1 MNDNCI
7 FCKIAAGIIP
17 SATVY
22 EDDDFRAILDIAPA
36 HKGHVI
42 ILPKVHAD
50 NLFSLSDEVAS
61 KLLPVARRLRL
72 PLRRRPAATAL
83 IFCKTTE
90 PPRDSPYSI
99 CMCMWFRGLK
109 ATESFPYGPRAVTR
123 TGRLRCLPK
132 RLKRICKNENHE
144 TPSRVSW
151 VFFCSFNA
159 FRTVHITVSR

>member
-61 KLLPVARRLRL
+61 KLLPVAKKV
-72 PLRRRPAATAL
+72 AAAVK
-83 IFCKTTE
+83 KTTGCDGVNLLQNNGTAAGQSVFHLHVHVV
-90 PPRDSPYSI
+90 PRFEGDGILPVWPQGSYAD
-99 CMCMWFRGLK
+99 GE
-109 ATESFPYGPRAVTR
+109 AAV
-123 TGRLRCLPK
+123 LAEEIK
-132 RLKRICKNENHE
+132 KNL
-144 TPSRVSW
+144 
-151 VFFCSFNA
+151 
-159 FRTVHITVSR
+159 

>member
-50 NLFSLSDEVAS
+50 NLFSLPDEVAS
-61 KLLPVARRLRL
+61 KLLPVAKRVAAAVKRTTGCDGVNLLQNNGTAAGQSVFHLHVHVVPRFEGDGIL
-72 PLRRRPAATAL
+72 PVWPQGSYADGEAAVLAEE
-83 IFCKTTE
+83 IK
-90 PPRDSPYSI
+90 
-99 CMCMWFRGLK
+99 
-109 ATESFPYGPRAVTR
+109 
-123 TGRLRCLPK
+123 
-132 RLKRICKNENHE
+132 KNL
-144 TPSRVSW
+144 
-151 VFFCSFNA
+151 
-159 FRTVHITVSR
+159 